1 MTFGFFFD
9 NTRCTGCKTCEMA
22 CKDYRDLG
30 AESMFRRVIDYE
42 GGTWERPCAA
52 GAGTEAGMAVA
63 TGVFAYHLSLACN
76 HCGDPACTRV
86 CPTGAMHKDDRG
98 LVWPDER
105 KCIGCGYCT
114 MACPY
119 HAPFIDQHL
128 KKSSK
133 CDGCRARLDEGLGP
147 VCVEACPV
155 RALECGDPAEL
166 AARHPGVV
174 RSILPLPP
182 EDATWPNLFILP
194 SPAAVLAAQEGGYI
208 ANHQEI

>member
-1 MTFGFFFD
+1 
-9 NTRCTGCKTCEMA
+9 
-22 CKDYRDLG
+22 
-30 AESMFRRVIDYE
+30 
-42 GGTWERPCAA
+42 
-52 GAGTEAGMAVA
+52 
-63 TGVFAYHLSLACN
+63 
-76 HCGDPACTRV
+76 
-86 CPTGAMHKDDRG
+86 
-98 LVWPDER
+98 
-105 KCIGCGYCT
+105 

-155 RALECGDPAEL
+155 RALEWGDPAEL
-166 AARHPGVV
+166 AARHPGAV